1 MERHKIFIYKEDIN
15 RFLDNLQDTVD
26 YLKDELMPDYDFDEF
41 NRKKQEERARYEQEN
56 YYDEEEWFP
65 MAQPM
70 DGVFDNLV
78 PVFFL
83 PAFF

>member
-41 NRKKQEERARYEQEN
+41 MRKKEAEREQYEED
-56 YYDEEEWFP
+56 YYYEEEE
-65 MAQPM
+65 
-70 DGVFDNLV
+70 
-78 PVFFL
+78 
-83 PAFF
+83 